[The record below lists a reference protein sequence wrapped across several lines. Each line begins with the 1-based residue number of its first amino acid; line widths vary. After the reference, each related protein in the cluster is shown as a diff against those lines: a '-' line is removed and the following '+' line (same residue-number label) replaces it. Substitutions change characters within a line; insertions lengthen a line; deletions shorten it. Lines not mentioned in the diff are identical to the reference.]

1 MIMKIFT
8 LPNNKGTF
16 TNIDGELHFL
26 DCFSKEWEP
35 FCIDYKDVLD
45 ESEIKTLKQKL
56 GDFIMYRTHGS
67 WGNPLSFQGL

>member
-1 MIMKIFT
+1 MAKVYTFPDNT
-8 LPNNKGTF
+8 GTF
-16 TNIDGELHFL
+16 KVIDGELHFL

-56 GDFIMYRTHGS
+56 GDFTMYRTHGS
-67 WGNPLSFQGL
+67 WGNPLSFQGGV